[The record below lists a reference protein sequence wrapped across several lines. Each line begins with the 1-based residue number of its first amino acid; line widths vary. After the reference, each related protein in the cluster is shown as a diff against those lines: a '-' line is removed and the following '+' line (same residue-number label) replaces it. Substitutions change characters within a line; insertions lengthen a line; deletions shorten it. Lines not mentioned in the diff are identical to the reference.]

1 VALKE
6 ISLEVNDGE
15 FLCFLGPSGC
25 GKTTLLRAI
34 AGLDL
39 QTTGRITQEGRDVS
53 NLPPSERD
61 FGIVFQ
67 SYALFP
73 NLTINE
79 NIAFG
84 LENAGRSKAEVTA
97 RVEELL
103 QLVGLPE
110 QGRKYPAQLSGGQ
123 QQRIALARVIVL
135 EPAVLL
141 LDEPL
146 GALDARL
153 RKQLQIDL
161 KALQQQLGITFIYV
175 THDQEEALTM
185 SDRIAVMNEG
195 RVEQCGSPMTV
206 YEEPETTFVADF
218 LGTSNFITVAVMG
231 ESQGRCELRIGDY
244 ELTAHSSTS
253 GRGDAKVV
261 IRPERIGLE
270 TKNTAE
276 PNCLPGM
283 IERVVYMGSAN
294 RIIVR
299 LPTGEA
305 LQVLQQSTGERL
317 MHQQGDPVW
326 LDLPADALR
335 VLTDT
340 GEAPLEEAA

>member
-1 VALKE
+1 M
-6 ISLEVNDGE
+6 
-15 FLCFLGPSGC
+15 
-25 GKTTLLRAI
+25 I
-34 AGLDL
+34 AGFEQLTSGEILLDGVDMVGTPAYRR
-39 QTTGRITQEGRDVS
+39 QVNT
-53 NLPPSERD
+53 
-61 FGIVFQ
+61 VFQ
-67 SYALFP
+67 GYALFP
-73 NLTINE
+73 HLTVADNV
-79 NIAFG
+79 AFG
-84 LENAGRSKAEVTA
+84 LRRAGVHRAETRR
-97 RVEELL
+97 RVSDALA
-103 QLVGLPE
+103 LVQME
-110 QGRKYPAQLSGGQ
+110 AFADRRPAQLSGGQ